1 MDATFKVIELVGT
14 STESYQRAIDSAIE
28 RAGKTLKGLEFF
40 EVVEH
45 RGHIRG
51 GQLVHQVKL
60 HVGFKIED
68 VTG

>member
-1 MDATFKVIELVGT
+1 LSDTFKVIQLVGT
-14 STESYQRAIDSAIE
+14 STESYQNAIDSAIQ
-28 RAGKTLKGLEFF
+28 RASLTLKGLEFF

-51 GQLVHQVKL
+51 PQLVHQVKIL
-60 HVGFKIED
+60 VGFKIED

>member
-1 MDATFKVIELVGT
+1 MDVTFKVINLVGT
-14 STESYQRAIDSAIE
+14 STEGYQQAIDSAIA
-28 RAGKTLKGLEFF
+28 RASETLKGLEFF

-51 GQLVHQVKL
+51 SQLVHQVKL
-60 HVGFKIED
+60 RIGFKIES

>member
-1 MDATFKVIELVGT
+1 MEPTFKVIELIGT
-14 STESYQRAIDSAIE
+14 STESYNTAIMNAITRAS
-28 RAGKTLKGLEFF
+28 KTVKGLEFF

-51 GQLVHQVKL
+51 ANIVHQVKIRI
-60 HVGFKIED
+60 GFKVED

>member
-1 MDATFKVIELVGT
+1 MEVTFKVIELVGT
-14 STESYQRAIDSAIE
+14 SSVSYQDAIDSAIQ
-28 RAGKTLKGLEFF
+28 RAAKTLKGLEFF

-60 HVGFKIED
+60 HLGFKIED

>member
-1 MDATFKVIELVGT
+1 MDITFKVIELVGT
-14 STESYQRAIDSAIE
+14 SSESYQNAIDSAIE
-28 RAGKTLKGLEFF
+28 RASKTLKGLEFF

-68 VTG
+68 ITG

>member
-1 MDATFKVIELVGT
+1 MDVTFKVIELVGT
-14 STESYQRAIDSAIE
+14 STVGYQDAIDSAIK
-28 RAGKTLKGLEFF
+28 RAAVTLKGLEFF

-51 GQLVHQVKL
+51 PELVHQVKIRI
-60 HVGFKIED
+60 GFKIED

>member
-1 MDATFKVIELVGT
+1 VSDTFKIINLIGT
-14 STESYQRAIDSAIE
+14 STESYNDAITTAIS
-28 RAGKTLKGLEFF
+28 RAGQTLKGLEFF

-51 GQLVHQVKL
+51 GALVHQVKIRI
-60 HVGFKIED
+60 GFKVQD

>member
-1 MDATFKVIELVGT
+1 MDDTFKVIELVGT
-14 STESYQRAIDSAIE
+14 SSTSYQDAIDSAIE
-28 RAGKTLKGLEFF
+28 RASKTLKGLEFF

-60 HVGFKIED
+60 HVGFKIVD

>member
-1 MDATFKVIELVGT
+1 MDTTFKVIELVGT
-14 STESYQRAIDSAIE
+14 SSESYQNAIDSAIE
-28 RAGKTLKGLEFF
+28 RASSTLKGLEFF

>member
-1 MDATFKVIELVGT
+1 LDVTFKVINLVGT
-14 STESYQRAIDSAIE
+14 STDGYQQAIDSAIE
-28 RAGKTLKGLEFF
+28 RASKTVKGMEFF

-51 GQLVHQVKL
+51 AQLVHQVKIRI
-60 HVGFKIED
+60 GFKVED

>member
-1 MDATFKVIELVGT
+1 MEVTFKVIELVGT
-14 STESYQRAIDSAIE
+14 SSVSYQDAIDSAIE

-60 HVGFKIED
+60 HLGFKIED

>member
-1 MDATFKVIELVGT
+1 MDVTFKVIQLVGT
-14 STESYQRAIDSAIE
+14 STESYQAAIDAAIE
-28 RAGKTLKGLEFF
+28 RAGVTLKGLEFF

-45 RGHIRG
+45 RGHIRE

-60 HVGFKIED
+60 LIGFKVED

>member
-1 MDATFKVIELVGT
+1 MDATFKVICLVGT
-14 STESYQRAIDSAIE
+14 STDGYQQAIDSAIE
-28 RAGKTLKGLEFF
+28 RAGKTLTGLEFF

-51 GQLVHQVKL
+51 PQLVHQVKL
-60 HVGFKIED
+60 RIGFKVED

>member
-1 MDATFKVIELVGT
+1 MDTTFKVIELVGT
-14 STESYQRAIDSAIE
+14 STESYQAAIDSAIS
-28 RAGKTLKGLEFF
+28 RAAVTLKGLEFF

-51 GQLVHQVKL
+51 ETLVHQVKIK
-60 HVGFKIED
+60 VGFKIVD

>member
-1 MDATFKVIELVGT
+1 MDVTFKVINLVGT
-14 STESYQRAIDSAIE
+14 STEGYQQAIDSAIA
-28 RAGKTLKGLEFF
+28 RAGETLKGLEFF

-51 GQLVHQVKL
+51 SELVHQVKL
-60 HVGFKIED
+60 RIGFKIEA

>member
-1 MDATFKVIELVGT
+1 MEPTFKVIELIGT
-14 STESYQRAIDSAIE
+14 STESYEKALMIALNRAS
-28 RAGKTLKGLEFF
+28 KTLKGLDFF

-51 GQLVHQVKL
+51 ANIVHQVKIRI
-60 HVGFKIED
+60 GFKVED

>member
-1 MDATFKVIELVGT
+1 MDTTFKVIELVGT
-14 STESYQRAIDSAIE
+14 SSESYQNAIDSAIE
-28 RAGKTLKGLEFF
+28 RANKTLKGLEFF

-60 HVGFKIED
+60 HVGFKIGD